1 MRPAIV
7 EPLHV
12 ALGVTVNGPTVGLF
26 RSQANAVQTEQ
37 FQLITV
43 DGKHIQ
49 NIIV

>member
-1 MRPAIV
+1 MPAIV

-12 ALGVTVNGPTVGLF
+12 ALGVTVNRPTVGLF

-37 FQLITV
+37 LQLITV